1 MAQMA
6 SISKGGPVLK
16 PEQERLANEFT
27 KKEIKDAVKSRY
39 AKAIRG
45 TSSCCGPSVPQVV
58 PPTSSCCGPTA
69 VEQKGNLVK
78 IAGYDTNELSRLPA
92 DAVQNSFGCGT
103 PLAFAGVQPGQVVLD
118 IGSGAGIDCFIAAE
132 KVGPAGKVVGL
143 DMTPEMIERAR
154 QNAKEAGVTN
164 VEFHFGEAEKI
175 PLDDASVDWVI
186 SNCVINLS
194 PDKPA
199 VFWEIGRI
207 LRPGGRISISDIVA
221 QDLPEAVRQ
230 SRDAW
235 TGCLA
240 GAISEEAYV
249 RGLEEAGLRDVRVTS
264 RIVYDGSQLKGL
276 FGSSCCGVGAEQDT
290 ATLAEA
296 AAGKIWS
303 ARFEGV
309 KPQPASV
316 ATEVTIESARAEDLP
331 AIEALVT
338 EAGLPADVAPHLWG
352 FLVARHQGAIVGC
365 AGMEV
370 QGSDALFRS
379 LAVAPAYRGAGV
391 GRHLSEA
398 LVGRAR
404 ARGVER
410 AYLLTT
416 TIAALAES
424 WGFRRLDRDKV
435 PAAIQ
440 ETTQFRG
447 ACCAS
452 AVAMCRDLRSQAPR
466 TCCCA

>member
-1 MAQMA
+1 MSA
-6 SISKGGPVLK
+6 K
-16 PEQERLANEFT
+16 EFSQT
-27 KKEIKDAVKSRY
+27 EIKDAVKSRY
-39 AKAIRG
+39 AKAIQG
-45 TSSCCGPSVPQVV
+45 SSSCCGPSATQKG
-58 PPTSSCCGPTA
+58 TQSNSCCGPTA

-78 IAGYDTNELSRLPA
+78 IAGYDKGDLSRLPA
-92 DAVQNSFGCGT
+92 DAVQNSFGCGN

-132 KVGPAGKVVGL
+132 KVGPTGKVIGL

-154 QNAKEAGVTN
+154 QNAKEAGLTN
-164 VEFHFGEAEKI
+164 VEFRFGEAEKM
-175 PLDDASVDWVI
+175 PVDDASVDWVI

-199 VFWEIGRI
+199 VFGEIGRI

-249 RGLEEAGLRDVRVTS
+249 RGLEKAGLRDVRVTS

-276 FGSSCCGVGAEQDT
+276 FGSSCCGVGVGQDA
-290 ATLAEA
+290 ATLADA
-296 AAGKIWS
+296 AAGKVWS

-309 KPQPASV
+309 KPRPASV
-316 ATEVTIESARAEDLP
+316 ATEVTIEPARAEDLP

-338 EAGLPADVAPHLWG
+338 EAGLPADVAPHLSG
-352 FLVARHQGAIVGC
+352 FLVARHQGIVVGC
-365 AGMEV
+365 TGMEA
-370 QGSDALFRS
+370 QGADALLRS
-379 LAVAPAYRGAGV
+379 LAVSPAYRGAGV
-391 GRHLSEA
+391 GRRLYEA
-398 LVGRAR
+398 LVEKAR
-404 ARGVER
+404 GKGVER

-416 TIAALAES
+416 TIAPLAES
-424 WGFRRLDRDKV
+424 WGFRRIDRARV
-435 PAAIQ
+435 PAAIR
-440 ETTQFRG
+440 ETTQFQG
-447 ACCAS
+447 DCCAS
-452 AVAMCRDLRSQAPR
+452 AVAMWQVLRSCAPT
-466 TCCCA
+466 TCSCS